1 MQKGSERVANESHRI
16 VAGRYK
22 ASPRAKMGSNA
33 GRSVAPTGEGSKRQ
47 GLANK
52 LNRIARAIVYSP
64 SRKGIHGARES
75 VANTK
80 LPDNRQLV
88 ATAQCEKESRE
99 RGRLANKSNR
109 SARTRVDS
117 LTGEVSERAIES
129 EANTQLPDNQEIEAM
144 AQHEKELR
152 EHKKSNRSARARVD
166 SLTGEESERGRESV
180 AKTTLQENQQGEV
193 TYRCEKE
200 SRGCGRLAKKLN
212 RSSRASVDSLA
223 GEGSIRECESVSNT
237 TLLEFQE

>member
-1 MQKGSERVANESHRI
+1 LGKEVNLPMQKGSERVANESHRI

-22 ASPRAKMGSNA
+22 ASPRAKTGSNA

-64 SRKGIHGARES
+64 SREGREGARES

-152 EHKKSNRSARARVD
+152 EHKKSNRSARARRVWQ
-166 SLTGEESERGRESV
+166 RQHCKRINRE
-180 AKTTLQENQQGEV
+180 K
-193 TYRCEKE
+193 
-200 SRGCGRLAKKLN
+200 
-212 RSSRASVDSLA
+212 
-223 GEGSIRECESVSNT
+223 
-237 TLLEFQE
+237 